1 MAGPQFFRIQSFA
14 AKANPAGQ
22 SVAQVLGEAA
32 RQPEF
37 SAHVKSPQP
46 PLVVFGLSP
55 HEVAERHA
63 EMVAAG
69 AVSVRL
75 ADGTIKQRAVRS
87 DRHTLMTAIASHPCL
102 TAQVMQD
109 GKANADYQAWVR
121 LNVAFFRALY
131 GDRLVSV
138 VQHLD
143 EEHPH
148 LHAFILPM
156 GDRNCSARD
165 LNPAWTAKVE
175 AEAAAKAQGLDA
187 KAAVKLGN
195 AAYKDRARALQDQ
208 YYHEVSLLA
217 GLTRDGPKRQ
227 RQSRAQW
234 QARKAEAERTARLLK
249 EMEARVAELA
259 EQEEALEASVED
271 LADRLD
277 QAETLFADAEA
288 EKALAAQ
295 ERARAGALV
304 QSLERE
310 AAAQRSAAE
319 EEARKIRSKGQ
330 QDAALILTEA
340 QTKAARLTDELQQ
353 ARQAFEGQKAAIA
366 RHAAAQAASVAVQVV
381 LGVLTGKVTRRP
393 DGAGWQ
399 VHDDALRQ
407 KVDALDLGPVLAEVI
422 SKIAALWERLVG
434 RLTATDIATERQ
446 SAEAALSPIKQRSPD
461 EGMSP

>member
-37 SAHVKSPQP
+37 SAHVKSPLP

-63 EMVAAG
+63 GMVAAG

-87 DRHTLMTAIASHPCL
+87 DRHTLMTAIASHPFL

-109 GKANADYQAWVR
+109 AKTNADYQAWVR

-131 GDRLVSV
+131 GERLVSV

-148 LHAFILPM
+148 LHAFILPL

-165 LNPAWTAKVE
+165 LNPAWKAKVE

-277 QAETLFADAEA
+277 QADALFADAEA
-288 EKALAAQ
+288 EKTLAAQ
-295 ERARAGALV
+295 ERVRAGALV
-304 QSLERE
+304 QSVERE
-310 AAAQRSAAE
+310 AAARRSAAE
-319 EEARKIRSKGQ
+319 EEARKIRLKVQ

-340 QTKAARLTDELQQ
+340 KTKAARLTDELQQ

-366 RHAAAQAASVAVQVV
+366 RHAAGQAASVAVQVV

-393 DGAGWQ
+393 DGAGWE
-399 VHDDALRQ
+399 VHDNALRQ
-407 KVDALDLGPVLAEVI
+407 KVDALDVGPVLAEVI
-422 SKIAALWERLVG
+422 SKIAALWERLVD

-446 SAEAALSPIKQRSPD
+446 SVEATLSPIKQRSPD

>member
-55 HEVAERHA
+55 DQVAEKHA
-63 EMVAAG
+63 EMVAGG
-69 AVSVRL
+69 AVTVRL
-75 ADGTIKQRAVRS
+75 ADGTVKQRAVRS
-87 DRHTLMTAIASHPCL
+87 DRHTLMTAIASHPHL

-109 GKANADYQAWVR
+109 ASANADYQTWVR
-121 LNVAFFRALY
+121 LNVAFFDTLY
-131 GDRLVSV
+131 GERLVSV

-148 LHAFILPM
+148 LHAFVLPL
-156 GDRNCSARD
+156 GDRNCLARD

-208 YYHEVSLLA
+208 YYHEVSVSA
-217 GLTRDGPKRQ
+217 GLTRDGPRRQ

-234 QARKAEAERTARLLK
+234 QARKAEADRTARIVQ
-249 EMEARVAELA
+249 EMEARVAALA

-277 QAETLFADAEA
+277 QAEALFADAEA
-288 EKALAAQ
+288 ERALAAQ
-295 ERARAGALV
+295 ERARAGVLADV
-304 QSLERE
+304 VERE
-310 AAAQRSAAE
+310 AAARRSAAE
-319 EEARKIRSKGQ
+319 EEAQKMRSKGK
-330 QDAALILTEA
+330 QDAALILAEA
-340 QTKAARLTDELQQ
+340 RTKAARLTDDLHQ
-353 ARQAFEGQKAAIA
+353 ARQAFEAQRAAIV

-393 DGAGWQ
+393 DGAGWE
-399 VHDDALRQ
+399 VHDNALRQ
-407 KVDALDLGPVLAEVI
+407 KVEALDLGPVLEEVV
-422 SKIAALWERLVG
+422 SKVAALWERLVG
-434 RLTATDIATERQ
+434 RLTATDVATERQ
-446 SAEAALSPIKQRSPD
+446 VAEATLSPVKKRPPD

>member
-1 MAGPQFFRIQSFA
+1 
-14 AKANPAGQ
+14 
-22 SVAQVLGEAA
+22 
-32 RQPEF
+32 
-37 SAHVKSPQP
+37 
-46 PLVVFGLSP
+46 
-55 HEVAERHA
+55 
-63 EMVAAG
+63 MVAAG
-69 AVSVRL
+69 AISVRL
-75 ADGTIKQRAVRS
+75 ADGTIKQRAVRN
-87 DRHTLMTAIASHPCL
+87 DRHTLMAAIASHPYL

-109 GKANADYQAWVR
+109 ASANSDYQTWVR
-121 LNVAFFRALY
+121 LNVAFFRTLY
-131 GDRLVSV
+131 GERLVSV
-138 VQHLD
+138 VQHMD
-143 EEHPH
+143 EDHPH
-148 LHAFILPM
+148 LHAFILPL

-195 AAYKDRARALQDQ
+195 AAYKDRARALLDQ

-234 QARKAEAERTARLLK
+234 QARKAEAERTARLLQ

-259 EQEEALEASVED
+259 DQKEALEASVED

-277 QAETLFADAEA
+277 QAETLFADAES
-288 EKALAAQ
+288 EKALAVQ
-295 ERARAGALV
+295 ERARAGSMV
-304 QSLERE
+304 QAAERE
-310 AAAQRSAAE
+310 AAARRSAAE
-319 EEARKIRSKGQ
+319 QEARKIRFKGQ

-340 QTKAARLTDELQQ
+340 RTKAARLTDELQQ

-393 DGAGWQ
+393 DGAGWS

-407 KVDALDLGPVLAEVI
+407 KVEALDLGPVLGEVI
-422 SKIAALWERLVG
+422 SKVAALWERLVG
-434 RLTATDIATERQ
+434 RLTATDVATERQ
-446 SAEAALSPIKQRSPD
+446 NAEAALSPLKKRQPG
-461 EGMSP
+461 EGMMP

>member
-1 MAGPQFFRIQSFA
+1 M
-14 AKANPAGQ
+14 
-22 SVAQVLGEAA
+22 
-32 RQPEF
+32 
-37 SAHVKSPQP
+37 
-46 PLVVFGLSP
+46 
-55 HEVAERHA
+55 VAEGG
-63 EMVAAG
+63 VT
-69 AVSVRL
+69 VRL
-75 ADGTIKQRAVRS
+75 ADGTIKQRAVRN
-87 DRHTLMTAIASHPCL
+87 DRHTLMTAIASHPYL
-102 TAQVMQD
+102 TAQVMQVAS
-109 GKANADYQAWVR
+109 ANSDCQAWVR

-131 GDRLVSV
+131 GERLVSV

-148 LHAFILPM
+148 LHAFILPS

-175 AEAAAKAQGLDA
+175 AEAAAKSQGLDA

-208 YYHEVSLLA
+208 YYHEVSLAA

-227 RQSRAQW
+227 CQSRAQW
-234 QARKAEAERTARLLK
+234 QARKAEAERTARVLQ
-249 EMEARVAELA
+249 EMEARVVELA

-295 ERARAGALV
+295 ERARVGVLAQAV
-304 QSLERE
+304 ERE

-319 EEARKIRSKGQ
+319 EEAQKIRLKGQ

-340 QTKAARLTDELQQ
+340 RTNAARLTDELKQV
-353 ARQAFEGQKAAIA
+353 RQAFEGQKATIA

-393 DGAGWQ
+393 DGAGWE
-399 VHDDALRQ
+399 VHDNALRQ
-407 KVDALDLGPVLAEVI
+407 KVEALDLGPVLGEVVARV
-422 SKIAALWERLVG
+422 AALWERLVG
-434 RLTATDIATERQ
+434 RLTTKEVTTERDK
-446 SAEAALSPIKQRSPD
+446 AEAALSPSKASPID
-461 EGMSP
+461 RGMTP

>member
-1 MAGPQFFRIQSFA
+1 
-14 AKANPAGQ
+14 
-22 SVAQVLGEAA
+22 
-32 RQPEF
+32 
-37 SAHVKSPQP
+37 
-46 PLVVFGLSP
+46 
-55 HEVAERHA
+55 
-63 EMVAAG
+63 MVAAG

-288 EKALAAQ
+288 EKTLAAQ

-407 KVDALDLGPVLAEVI
+407 KVDALDVGPVLAEVI